1 MFGTENIFDFSNWS
15 SGGASTHRA
24 RGGAPVVRARVLCPR
39 LSEFIK
45 EDTTTVFISIKIDG
59 LTADGAGCIGINEA
73 ARVACCAVAFQ
84 RLRRLVL
91 FIFGIDRPK
100 WLYYW
105 RCVGASAVSVA
116 AANAPPACA
125 PRVMIVSGQF
135 STNIPI
141 LVALDCL
148 NNAHF
153 CSPLPQFLSAS
164 NLLSRRHGLP
174 PSPMF
179 DLGCEADECACS
191 YIRPGEGTLCSKPL
205 RGNPA
210 NPAV

>member
-1 MFGTENIFDFSNWS
+1 M
-15 SGGASTHRA
+15 
-24 RGGAPVVRARVLCPR
+24 LCPR

-45 EDTTTVFISIKIDG
+45 EDATTVFISIKIDG

-73 ARVACCAVAFQ
+73 ARVACCAVGFQ

-91 FIFGIDRPK
+91 FTLGIDRPK
-100 WLYYW
+100 WLCYW
-105 RCVGASAVSVA
+105 RSVGASTIPVA

-125 PRVMIVSGQF
+125 PRVMIVSGQS

-141 LVALDCL
+141 LIAENCL
-148 NNAHF
+148 NNPHF

-164 NLLSRRHGLP
+164 NLLSRRRSLP
-174 PSPMF
+174 PNPMF
-179 DLGCEADECACS
+179 GLGCEANECACS
-191 YIRPGEGTLCSKPL
+191 YIRSGEGTLCSKPL